1 MNTFQLHCFLKVSQ
15 TLNFAKAAEQL
26 NITQPA
32 VTHQIRSLENE
43 LNIKLFKRTTRNVEL
58 TYAGITFINDA
69 KSIID
74 IEMRARK
81 RFESLS
87 ENEIKLFSIGCQ
99 SNSIM
104 FNLTNPIKDL
114 VELYPN
120 VHPKIKTLQFFH
132 LFRLLEDEDVDII
145 VSFKTDYVNKSTI
158 YYKELI
164 KIPLY
169 CLCHRNNPL
178 SQRNSITFSDLK
190 DEKVIFNDPAK
201 TPSELS
207 QTYKQIA
214 TKKKFL
220 DFYTCESSEEINMLV
235 GSGIGVS
242 ILPELLIPDNPDIV
256 KIPIEETEPISFG
269 IYYKTP
275 QNNSILKDFIKIMI
289 KNFKD

>member
-69 KSIID
+69 KTIID

-81 RFESLS
+81 RFETLS

-104 FNLTNPIKDL
+104 FNLTNPIKNL
-114 VELYPN
+114 IEIYPN

-132 LFRLLEDEDVDII
+132 LFRLLEDEDVDVI
-145 VSFKTDYVNKSTI
+145 VSFKTDYVNKNTL
-158 YYKELI
+158 YYKELV

-169 CLCHRNNPL
+169 CLCHQSNPL
-178 SQRNSITFSDLK
+178 SKKESINFSDLK
-190 DEKVIFNDPAK
+190 NEKVILNDLSK

-214 TKKKFL
+214 SKKSFT
-220 DFYTCESSEEINMLV
+220 DFYNCESSEEVNMLV
-235 GSGIGVS
+235 GTGIGIS
-242 ILPELLIPDNPDIV
+242 ILPELLIPKNPNIV
-256 KIPIEETEPISFG
+256 KIPINEAEPISFG
-269 IYYKTP
+269 IYYKSL
-275 QNNSILKDFIKIMI
+275 QNNNILKDFIKIMI